1 MKKFTKLP
9 VSLIFICLMSIVSF
23 SQTKGYVSLSVDP
36 LMMTQG
42 PYAESSKGQLDFIIR
57 GGITKG
63 EHSEF
68 GAYYECFQVIDY
80 NGYGVFYNYK
90 LSIKNN
96 NRAYNKWEFAIGPEL
111 GVIKRYI
118 EETDKEKNSV
128 HLNTALNGEIRY
140 FINKKFGILIASN
153 LRYRPDLS
161 HYYDSKDL
169 IKYNGYI
176 GFIFKW

>member
-1 MKKFTKLP
+1 MKNYIKIS
-9 VSLIFICLMSIVSF
+9 VSLIFICLMSVTSI
-23 SQTKGYVSLSVDP
+23 SQTKSYVSLSVDP

-63 EHSEF
+63 DHSEF

-80 NGYGVFYNYK
+80 HGYGLFYNYK
-90 LSIKNN
+90 LSIKDKSQS
-96 NRAYNKWEFAIGPEL
+96 YDKWEFLVGPEL
-111 GVIKRYI
+111 GAIQRYI
-118 EETDKEKNSV
+118 EETDKPKSSV
-128 HLNTALNGEIRY
+128 LLNTALNGEIRY
-140 FINKKFGILIASN
+140 FFNKNVGVLMASN

-161 HYYDSKDL
+161 HYYDSKEL

-176 GFIFKW
+176 GLIFKW